1 MTAIFSLISLISSL
15 VSWLHERQLINQA
28 QAAATAAHLEAQ
40 ADALRK
46 ATEARE
52 KVRMDAAGNPD
63 SVMQPDD
70 FTRKD

>member
-1 MTAIFSLISLISSL
+1 LVSGL

-28 QAAATAAHLEAQ
+28 QAAAAADHLEAQ

-52 KVRMDAAGNPD
+52 KVRAD
-63 SVMQPDD
+63 SLRDPASVLRDD
-70 FTRKD
+70 GFTRDE